1 MYGQSVAPAPTVGEQ
16 MEDWLERYRGYILI
30 ILINFILTGGAVILL
45 NRPEPTPIVISE
57 PPPTPTPRPILVYVS
72 GAVENPDVY
81 PLQAEA
87 IVKEAIQAAGGATE
101 EADLERINLAK
112 RVHDGEHIHVPK
124 IGEAVGPPMSEESGK
139 ININTATLEEL
150 DSLPGIG
157 PVYAQR
163 IVEYRTQKGPFKTI
177 EEIMNVPGIGEKM
190 FEKIKDLITVD

>member
-1 MYGQSVAPAPTVGEQ
+1 

-112 RVHDGEHIHVPK
+112 KVHDGEHIHVPK
-124 IGEAVGPPMSEESGK
+124 IGEDVGPLMSEESDR